1 MPAVHR
7 LLLRD
12 TCKHAG
18 PAASNAPFEAGYRA
32 RHAVLSLSLYS
43 AREHRIRSIAILKT
57 FEKMQ
62 YSQHMNMLLYNGPAS
77 RPNIFAFPEKSAPG
91 ERYFQ

>member
-18 PAASNAPFEAGYRA
+18 LASNNQPLVSQALRLATA
-32 RHAVLSLSLYS
+32 RHAVLSLSLYL
-43 AREHRIRSIAILKT
+43 AREHSIVELAILKT

-62 YSQHMNMLLYNGPAS
+62 YSQHINMLLYYG
-77 RPNIFAFPEKSAPG
+77 KDG
-91 ERYFQ
+91 E

>member
-18 PAASNAPFEAGYRA
+18 LESNNQPLVSRPQFEALATA

-43 AREHRIRSIAILKT
+43 EREHSIVEL
-57 FEKMQ
+57 
-62 YSQHMNMLLYNGPAS
+62 GP
-77 RPNIFAFPEKSAPG
+77 
-91 ERYFQ
+91 